1 MKNQGFLNKCKI
13 FEKKFEK
20 SVDIFC
26 RKSIILS
33 CSPEKTTNTTTE
45 KESLKNGFEKRFE
58 KNKKK
63 LLTNKKSC
71 DKILN
76 VDGES
81 RKRKKTLNLEN

>member
-33 CSPEKTTNTTTE
+33 CSPEKNDE
-45 KESLKNGFEKRFE
+45 HHNRKREFEKQ
-58 KNKKK
+58 
-63 LLTNKKSC
+63 L
-71 DKILN
+71 
-76 VDGES
+76 
-81 RKRKKTLNLEN
+81 

>member
-33 CSPEKTTNTTTE
+33 CSLEKTTNTTTE

-58 KNKKK
+58 KNKK
-63 LLTNKKSC
+63 SC
-71 DKILN
+71 
-76 VDGES
+76 
-81 RKRKKTLNLEN
+81 